1 MLVFLST
8 LQAYPWIGSKE
19 TSLCQGLSLL
29 CNLFLQEQQRRE
41 RVAQG
46 IFLDEFLGIC
56 LLVAFPSSVS
66 VIQGVSR
73 GVVSEF
79 QRLESPLSQGILLRK
94 PHVLGLL
101 A

>member
-1 MLVFLST
+1 M
-8 LQAYPWIGSKE
+8 
-19 TSLCQGLSLL
+19 
-29 CNLFLQEQQRRE
+29 
-41 RVAQG
+41 AQG

-79 QRLESPLSQGILLRK
+79 QRLESPLPKGILLRK
-94 PHVLGLL
+94 PQRFRFVGTADQNLLWFSLGNGFL
-101 A
+101 